1 MNLFVTQILFV
12 KVIMA
17 LFYESNHH
25 CIVYYQSPRSSGFA
39 ICWALNWGF
48 VIPFDVLSAF
58 ILHPYCSQRYYFFF
72 HKSFQR
78 LLYQQI

>member
-25 CIVYYQSPRSSGFA
+25 CIVYYQS
-39 ICWALNWGF
+39 L
-48 VIPFDVLSAF
+48 DVLSAF

>member
-25 CIVYYQSPRSSGFA
+25 CIVYYQSP
-39 ICWALNWGF
+39 
-48 VIPFDVLSAF
+48 P
-58 ILHPYCSQRYYFFF
+58 
-72 HKSFQR
+72 FQR
-78 LLYQQI
+78 ICNPLGFELGICNPFLLLKQFSPLSFRIKTESKSTH